1 VVTGRPGYAWAAPGF
16 GDLSKAGLRA
26 NGGAGLRGMGIYMAT
41 IAERAAGGSGRA
53 GSGSERLMMTVGE
66 FLLRRL
72 REAGIADLFGV
83 PGDFNLELLQQME
96 DTGSLRWVGT
106 CSELNASYAADGY
119 ARLNGMGA
127 LTVTNAVGALGAIN
141 GIAGSY
147 AEHVPVILVA
157 GSIPLRSIERG
168 LGMHHTTGDGTWDRF
183 LGAFAQVTA
192 AQARLTPYNAVT
204 EIDRLILTAWR
215 EKLPVYMELPSD
227 IAYLDIE
234 VPAAPLVLAE
244 PPGDP
249 ERLRSCAAAI
259 AGRLLQAT
267 SPAILVDQD
276 ADRYGAAAE
285 VAALAQKM
293 RLPVAVTGPAKGV
306 IDETFP
312 HYAGIYNGKASD
324 PRTRDAI
331 EASDCLLSIGYRPID
346 GTSGDFTAS
355 LPADTIRARGHS
367 ADIGDLNYQAVT
379 LKEVLRGVIDAVPEA
394 ASGAAGQP
402 AAAPA
407 AATHAD
413 GSARL
418 TQAAY
423 WEAIQGYLRPGDVL
437 LTDNGTSYAIFGLR
451 LPPGCTVV
459 ASVIWGS
466 IGYSV
471 GALLGTLT
479 AAPERRHLL
488 FIGDGSFQET
498 AQELSTMLRHDCKP
512 VIFLINN
519 GGYTIERG
527 YMGKTADYNDIAT
540 WAYADLPKV
549 FRADTT
555 ARSFVCRTV
564 ADLQNAL
571 SAPND
576 TLVFVESVMD
586 PHDAPA
592 AVIHSSNNGA
602 ELDYGPR
609 GPQHRDNIQLRPS
622 GPPPGKTAPANKH
635 AGGGFDSGSQ

>member
-1 VVTGRPGYAWAAPGF
+1 MTI
-16 GDLSKAGLRA
+16 GD
-26 NGGAGLRGMGIYMAT
+26 
-41 IAERAAGGSGRA
+41 
-53 GSGSERLMMTVGE
+53 

-72 REAGIADLFGV
+72 EEAGVGHLFGV
-83 PGDFNLELLQQME
+83 PGDFNLELLQQLE
-96 DTGSLRWVGT
+96 DTGTLKWVGT
-106 CSELNASYAADGY
+106 CNELNASCAADGY
-119 ARLNGMGA
+119 ARLNGLA
-127 LTVTNAVGALGAIN
+127 AFTVTNAVGALGAIN
-141 GIAGSY
+141 GVAGSF
-147 AEHVPVILVA
+147 AEHVPVVCIA

-168 LGMHHTTGDGTWDRF
+168 LGMHHTMGDGTWDRF

-192 AQARLTPYNAVT
+192 AQARLTPCNAVT

-215 EKLPVYMELPSD
+215 DKLPVYMELPSD

-234 VPAAPLVLAE
+234 VPEAPLMLAQ
-244 PPGDP
+244 PPSDP
-249 ERLRSCAAAI
+249 ERLQSCAAAI
-259 AGRLLQAT
+259 AARLSAAT

-285 VAALAQKM
+285 IMELAAKM
-293 RLPVAVTGPAKGV
+293 QLPVAVTGPAKAV

-312 HYAGIYNGKASD
+312 YYAGIYNGKASE
-324 PRTRDAI
+324 PYTREAI
-331 EASDCLLSIGYRPID
+331 EDADCLLSVAYRPID

-355 LPADTIRARGHS
+355 LPANTIHARGHS
-367 ADIGDLNYQAVT
+367 FDIGEDNYQAVT
-379 LKEVLRGVIDAVPEA
+379 LKEVLRGLIDAVPQVTSRPA
-394 ASGAAGQP
+394 RQV
-402 AAAPA
+402 AAAA
-407 AATHAD
+407 AATQAD
-413 GSARL
+413 GSAKL

-423 WEAIQGYLRPGDVL
+423 WQALQGYLRPGDVL
-437 LTDNGTSYAIFGLR
+437 FTDNGTSYAIFGFR
-451 LPPGCTVV
+451 LPPDCTVV

-488 FIGDGSFQET
+488 FVGDGSFQET
-498 AQELSTMLRHDCKP
+498 AQELSTMLRHGHKP

-527 YMGKTADYNDIAT
+527 YMGKTETYNDIAN

-549 FRADTT
+549 FRPDTT
-555 ARSFVCRTV
+555 ARSFVVKTV
-564 ADLQNAL
+564 ADLHNAL

-576 TLVFVESVMD
+576 TLIFIESIMD

-609 GPQHRDNIQLRPS
+609 GPQHRANAQLQ
-622 GPPPGKTAPANKH
+622 PA
-635 AGGGFDSGSQ
+635 

>member
-1 VVTGRPGYAWAAPGF
+1 MTS
-16 GDLSKAGLRA
+16 L
-26 NGGAGLRGMGIYMAT
+26 
-41 IAERAAGGSGRA
+41 AERSDGAQAAVRGAESRT
-53 GSGSERLMMTVGE
+53 MTIGE

-72 REAGIADLFGV
+72 KEAGIGHLFGV
-83 PGDFNLELLQQME
+83 PGDFNLELLQQNE
-96 DTGSLRWVGT
+96 DGGHLKWVGT
-106 CSELNASYAADGY
+106 CNELNASYAADGY

-141 GIAGSY
+141 GIAGSF
-147 AEHVPVILVA
+147 AEHVPVILIA
-157 GSIPLRSIERG
+157 GSIPLRSIQRG

-183 LGAFAQVTA
+183 LGAFGFVTA
-192 AQARLTPYNAVT
+192 AQARLTPYNAAT

-227 IAYLDIE
+227 IAYLEIE
-234 VPAAPLVLAE
+234 VPAAPLVIAE
-244 PPGDP
+244 PPSDS
-249 ERLRSCAAAI
+249 ERLKSCVAAI
-259 AGRLLQAT
+259 AGHLSQAT

-276 ADRYGAAAE
+276 ADRYGAATEVMGLAE
-285 VAALAQKM
+285 KLQ
-293 RLPVAVTGPAKGV
+293 LPVAVTGPAKGV

-312 HYAGIYNGKASD
+312 YYAGVYNGKASA
-324 PRTRDAI
+324 PQTREAV

-346 GTSGDFTAS
+346 GTSGDFTAA

-367 ADIGDLNYQAVT
+367 VDIGEDNYQAVT
-379 LKEVLRGVIDAVPEA
+379 LREVLRGVIDAVPHDTSRA
-394 ASGAAGQP
+394 IRHFAPPVPAGNR
-402 AAAPA
+402 
-407 AATHAD
+407 AD
-413 GSARL
+413 GSAKL

-423 WEAIQGYLRPGDVL
+423 WETIQGYLRPGDVL
-437 LTDNGTSYAIFGLR
+437 LTDNGTSYAIFGFQ
-451 LPPGCTVV
+451 LPPKCTVV

-479 AAPERRHLL
+479 AAPQRRHLL

-527 YMGKTADYNDIAT
+527 YMGKTADYNDIAP
-540 WAYADLPKV
+540 WAYAQLPKV
-549 FRADTT
+549 FRPDTT
-555 ARSFVCRTV
+555 ARSFLVKTV
-564 ADLQNAL
+564 ADLEKAL

-576 TLVFVESVMD
+576 SLVFVESVMD
-586 PHDAPA
+586 PYDAPA

-609 GPQHRDNIQLRPS
+609 GPQHRGNAQLRPA
-622 GPPPGKTAPANKH
+622 T
-635 AGGGFDSGSQ
+635 

>member
-1 VVTGRPGYAWAAPGF
+1 MSMAEQGGGN
-16 GDLSKAGLRA
+16 A
-26 NGGAGLRGMGIYMAT
+26 NGR
-41 IAERAAGGSGRA
+41 
-53 GSGSERLMMTVGE
+53 MTQQDRQWMKIGE

-72 REAGIADLFGV
+72 QEAGIGHVFGV
-83 PGDFNLELLQQME
+83 PGDFNLELLQQLE
-96 DTGSLRWVGT
+96 DSTQLKWVGT

-127 LTVTNAVGALGAIN
+127 VTVTNAVGALSAIN

-147 AEHVPVILVA
+147 AEHVPVILIA

-192 AQARLTPYNAVT
+192 GHTRLTPQNAAT

-234 VPAAPLVLAE
+234 VPTTPLAMAQ
-244 PPGDP
+244 PASDP
-249 ERLRSCAAAI
+249 ERLKSCAGAI
-259 AGRLLQAT
+259 ADLMSKAQ

-276 ADRYGAAAE
+276 AGRYGAAGDVRMLAE
-285 VAALAQKM
+285 KLRA
-293 RLPVAVTGPAKGV
+293 PVAVTSPAKAM
-306 IDETFP
+306 IDENFP
-312 HYAGIYNGKASD
+312 LFAGIYNGRGSTAQA
-324 PRTRDAI
+324 RQAI
-331 EASDCLLSIGYRPID
+331 EEADCLLSIGYRPID
-346 GTSGDFTAS
+346 GTSGDFTAA
-355 LPADTIRARGHS
+355 LPAGTISARGHS
-367 ADIGDLNYQAVT
+367 VDIGADNYQAVN
-379 LKEVLRGVIDAVPEA
+379 LKDVIRGVTDAVGQVTSRPE
-394 ASGAAGQP
+394 GQF
-402 AAAPA
+402 
-407 AATHAD
+407 ATPMANSQVD
-413 GSARL
+413 GSAQI

-423 WEAIQGYLRPGDVL
+423 WQTIQSYLRPGDVL
-437 LTDNGTSYAIFGLR
+437 LTDNGTSYAIFGFR

-471 GALLGTLT
+471 GALLGTMT

-527 YMGKTADYNDIAT
+527 YMGKTSDYNDVAT
-540 WAYADLPKV
+540 WAYTDLPKV
-549 FRADTT
+549 FRPDTT
-555 ARSFVCRTV
+555 AQSFKVRTV
-564 ADLQNAL
+564 ADLERAL
-571 SAPND
+571 AAPND
-576 TLVFVESVMD
+576 RMVFIESIMD
-586 PHDAPA
+586 RFDAPA
-592 AVIHSSNNGA
+592 PVIHSSNNGA

-609 GPQHRDNIQLRPS
+609 GPQHRDNAQLQ
-622 GPPPGKTAPANKH
+622 PAT
-635 AGGGFDSGSQ
+635 

>member
-1 VVTGRPGYAWAAPGF
+1 MTS
-16 GDLSKAGLRA
+16 L
-26 NGGAGLRGMGIYMAT
+26 
-41 IAERAAGGSGRA
+41 AERASGRA
-53 GSGSERLMMTVGE
+53 QDAARGAESRTMTVGD

-72 REAGIADLFGV
+72 QEAGIGHLFGV
-83 PGDFNLELLQQME
+83 PGDFNLELLQQNE
-96 DTGSLRWVGT
+96 DGGYLKWVGT
-106 CSELNASYAADGY
+106 CNELNASYAADGY

-141 GIAGSY
+141 GIAGAY
-147 AEHVPVILVA
+147 AEHVPVILIA

-183 LGAFAQVTA
+183 LGAFGHVTV
-192 AQARLTPYNAVT
+192 AQARLTPASAAT

-227 IAYLDIE
+227 IAYLDIQ
-234 VPAAPLVLAE
+234 VPAAPLMLAE
-244 PPGDP
+244 PPSDP
-249 ERLRSCAAAI
+249 ERLKSCADAI
-259 AGRLLQAT
+259 AGLLSKAK

-276 ADRYGAAAE
+276 VERYGAATQVMGLAE
-285 VAALAQKM
+285 KLQ
-293 RLPVAVTGPAKGV
+293 LPVAVTGPAKAV

-312 HYAGIYNGKASD
+312 YYAGVYNGKASA
-324 PRTRDAI
+324 PPTREAI
-331 EASDCLLSIGYRPID
+331 EGSDCLLSIGYRPID
-346 GTSGDFTAS
+346 GTSGDFTAA
-355 LPADTIRARGHS
+355 LPASTIRARGFS
-367 ADIGDLNYQAVT
+367 VDIGEDNYQAVT
-379 LKEVLRGVIDAVPEA
+379 LRDVLSGVIDAVPQVTSRA
-394 ASGAAGQP
+394 ARP
-402 AAAPA
+402 FAAAMPA
-407 AATHAD
+407 GAHAD
-413 GSARL
+413 GSAKL

-423 WEAIQGYLRPGDVL
+423 WETIQGYLRPGDVL
-437 LTDNGTSYAIFGLR
+437 LTDNGTSYAIFGFR
-451 LPPGCTVV
+451 LPPKCTVV

-498 AQELSTMLRHDCKP
+498 AQELSTMLRNDCKP

-527 YMGKTADYNDIAT
+527 YMGKTETYNDIAT
-540 WAYADLPKV
+540 WSYAQLPKV
-549 FRADTT
+549 FRSDTT
-555 ARSFVCRTV
+555 ARSFVVKTV
-564 ADLQNAL
+564 ADLEKAL

-576 TLVFVESVMD
+576 SLIFIESVMD
-586 PHDAPA
+586 PYDAPA

-609 GPQHRDNIQLRPS
+609 GPQHRGNAQLL
-622 GPPPGKTAPANKH
+622 PGT
-635 AGGGFDSGSQ
+635 

>member
-1 VVTGRPGYAWAAPGF
+1 MSMSSTQQMKI
-16 GDLSKAGLRA
+16 GD
-26 NGGAGLRGMGIYMAT
+26 
-41 IAERAAGGSGRA
+41 
-53 GSGSERLMMTVGE
+53 

-72 REAGIADLFGV
+72 QEAGIGHLFGV
-83 PGDFNLELLQQME
+83 PGDFNLELLQQLE
-96 DTGSLRWVGT
+96 DGGRLKWVGT
-106 CSELNASYAADGY
+106 CNELNASYAADGY

-127 LTVTNAVGALGAIN
+127 LTVTNAVGALSAIN
-141 GIAGSY
+141 GICGSY
-147 AEHVPVILVA
+147 AEHVPVILIA
-157 GSIPLRSIERG
+157 GSIPLRSIQRG
-168 LGMHHTTGDGTWDRF
+168 LGMHHTTGDGTWNRF

-192 AQARLTPYNAVT
+192 AQARLTPSNAVT
-204 EIDRLILTAWR
+204 EIDRLILTASR

-234 VPAAPLVLAE
+234 VPAEPLALAE
-244 PPGDP
+244 PPSDP
-249 ERLRSCAAAI
+249 ERLRSCTAAI
-259 AGRLLQAT
+259 ADRLSQAR

-276 ADRYGAAAE
+276 VDRYGAATEVMGLAE
-285 VAALAQKM
+285 KLGM
-293 RLPVAVTGPAKGV
+293 PVAVTGPAKAV

-312 HYAGIYNGKASD
+312 YYAGVYNGKGSD
-324 PRTRDAI
+324 PRTRQAI

-346 GTSGDFTAS
+346 GTSGDFTAA

-367 ADIGDLNYQAVT
+367 VDIGEDNYQAVT
-379 LKEVLRGVIDAVPEA
+379 LKEVLRGVLDAVPQPA
-394 ASGAAGQP
+394 NGAARP
-402 AAAPA
+402 PEAPA
-407 AATHAD
+407 AMGNHAD
-413 GSARL
+413 GSAQL

-423 WEAIQGYLRPGDVL
+423 WETLQGYLRPGDVL
-437 LTDNGTSYAIFGLR
+437 LTDNGTSYAIFGFR
-451 LPPGCTVV
+451 LPPSCTVV

-488 FIGDGSFQET
+488 FIGDGSFQEA

-527 YMGKTADYNDIAT
+527 YMGKTSDYNDVAR
-540 WAYADLPKV
+540 WAYAELPKV
-549 FRADTT
+549 FRPDTT
-555 ARSFVCRTV
+555 ARSFVVKTV
-564 ADLQNAL
+564 ADLEKAL

-576 TLVFVESVMD
+576 SLIFVESVMD

-602 ELDYGPR
+602 EIDYGPR
-609 GPQHRDNIQLRPS
+609 GPQHRDNAQLQPV
-622 GPPPGKTAPANKH
+622 T
-635 AGGGFDSGSQ
+635 

>member
-1 VVTGRPGYAWAAPGF
+1 MTS
-16 GDLSKAGLRA
+16 L
-26 NGGAGLRGMGIYMAT
+26 
-41 IAERAAGGSGRA
+41 AERVTDKSGHTGHGA
-53 GSGSERLMMTVGE
+53 ESMTMPVGE

-72 REAGIADLFGV
+72 QEAGVGHLFGV
-83 PGDFNLELLQQME
+83 PGDFNLELLQQNE
-96 DTGSLRWVGT
+96 DAGYLKWVGT
-106 CSELNASYAADGY
+106 CNELNASYAADGY
-119 ARLNGMGA
+119 ARLNGIGA
-127 LTVTNAVGALGAIN
+127 LTVTNAVGAMIAIN
-141 GIAGSY
+141 GIAGSF
-147 AEHVPVILVA
+147 AEHVPVILIT

-192 AQARLTPYNAVT
+192 AQARLTPYNAAT

-234 VPAAPLVLAE
+234 VPAAPLMLAE
-244 PPGDP
+244 PPSDP
-249 ERLRSCAAAI
+249 ERLKSCITAI
-259 AGRLLQAT
+259 ADKLAQAK

-276 ADRYGAAAE
+276 VQRYGAATEVMGLAE
-285 VAALAQKM
+285 KLQV
-293 RLPVAVTGPAKGV
+293 PVAVTGPAKAV

-312 HYAGIYNGKASD
+312 YYAGVYNGKASA
-324 PRTRDAI
+324 PQTRDAI
-331 EASDCLLSIGYRPID
+331 EASDCLLAIGYRPID

-355 LPADTIRARGHS
+355 LPANTIRARGHS
-367 ADIGDLNYQAVT
+367 VDVGEDNYQAVT
-379 LKEVLRGVIDAVPEA
+379 VKEVLHGVVDAVPKVT
-394 ASGAAGQP
+394 SRTIP
-402 AAAPA
+402 HFAAAMPA
-407 AATHAD
+407 GTHAD
-413 GSARL
+413 GSVKL

-423 WEAIQGYLRPGDVL
+423 WETIQGYLRPGDVL
-437 LTDNGTSYAIFGLR
+437 LTDNGTSYAIFGFR
-451 LPPGCTVV
+451 LPPKCTVI
-459 ASVIWGS
+459 ASVIWGG

-479 AAPERRHLL
+479 AAPQRRHLL

-498 AQELSTMLRHDCKP
+498 AQELSTMLRNDCKP

-540 WAYADLPKV
+540 WAYAELPKV
-549 FRADTT
+549 FRPDTT
-555 ARSFVCRTV
+555 ARSFVVKTV
-564 ADLQNAL
+564 ADLEKAL

-576 TLVFVESVMD
+576 SLVFIESVMD
-586 PHDAPA
+586 PYDAPA

-609 GPQHRDNIQLRPS
+609 GPQHRGNAQLRPS
-622 GPPPGKTAPANKH
+622 
-635 AGGGFDSGSQ
+635 S